1 MRSWPGADA
10 GGGEALPREWLEPG
24 EYIQSV
30 TQHNHQVG
38 HCGSM
43 LKFNLSSGRSITI
56 SRSRGNKKTKNVQHF
71 DAPFGHH
78 ILNLSFDWSTLPAGS
93 YFFHMWQCSGET
105 YYFKVNS
112 LKHKRLANIL

>member
-1 MRSWPGADA
+1 MTLPHVVAISGRTGWFIDRVDLHMSNRLMRSWPGADA

-56 SRSRGNKKTKNVQHF
+56 SGSRGNKKTKNVQH
-71 DAPFGHH
+71 
-78 ILNLSFDWSTLPAGS
+78 L
-93 YFFHMWQCSGET
+93 
-105 YYFKVNS
+105 
-112 LKHKRLANIL
+112 